1 MTRTVLCFGD
11 SNTHGSPP
19 ATALGAPS
27 ARYDRQTRWPALMA
41 GHLGEDWHVIEEG
54 HPGRTTVHD
63 DPIEGAHRN
72 GLTVL
77 PSMLES
83 HKPIDMV
90 ILMLGTN
97 DLKGRFSVNATD
109 IALSLERLIG
119 VIRAFACGPDGSHPD
134 ILLVAPPP
142 IIEAG
147 CLAEMFEGGQAK
159 SHGLAASIASAAAR
173 ANVAFLDAGAH
184 IAVSPIDGVHYD
196 EQAHTA
202 LAFVLARAVIENVST
217 KDRGIHA

>member
-11 SNTHGSPP
+11 SNTHGTPP
-19 ATALGAPS
+19 VLALGAS
-27 ARYDRQTRWPALMA
+27 YRYDRQTRWPALMA
-41 GHLGEDWHVIEEG
+41 AHLGNNWHVIEEG

-72 GLTVL
+72 GITVL

-83 HKPIDMV
+83 HKPLDLV

-97 DLKGRFSVNATD
+97 DLKGRFSVNPTD

-119 VIRAFACGPDGSHPD
+119 VIRSFGCGPNGTAPG

-142 IIEAG
+142 IVEVG

-159 SHGLAASIASAAAR
+159 SHGLSAAIAAAAAR

-184 IAVSPIDGVHYD
+184 IAVSPIDGIHYD
-196 EQAHTA
+196 KEAHRT
-202 LAFVLARAVIENVST
+202 LAAVLGRAVIENFGT
-217 KDRGIHA
+217 

>member
-11 SNTHGSPP
+11 SNTHGTPP
-19 ATALGAPS
+19 VLALGAS
-27 ARYDRQTRWPALMA
+27 DRYDRQTRWPALMA
-41 GHLGEDWHVIEEG
+41 AHLGNNWHVIEEG

-72 GLTVL
+72 GITVL

-83 HKPIDMV
+83 HKPLDVV

-97 DLKGRFSVNATD
+97 DLKGRFSVNPTD

-119 VIRAFACGPDGSHPD
+119 VIRSFACGPNGAAPG

-142 IIEAG
+142 IVEIG
-147 CLAEMFEGGQAK
+147 CLAEMFDGGQAK
-159 SHGLAASIASAAAR
+159 SHGISAAIAAAAAR
-173 ANVAFLDAGAH
+173 ANVSFLDAGAH
-184 IAVSPIDGVHYD
+184 IAVSPVDGIHYD
-196 EQAHTA
+196 EEAHRT
-202 LAFVLARAVIENVST
+202 LAAVLGCAVIENFGT
-217 KDRGIHA
+217 

>member
-1 MTRTVLCFGD
+1 MPRTVLCFGD

-19 ATALGAPS
+19 ATALDAPS
-27 ARYDRQTRWPALMA
+27 ARYDRNTRWPALMA
-41 GHLGEDWHVIEEG
+41 GNLGADWFVIEEG

-72 GLTVL
+72 GITVL

-83 HKPIDMV
+83 HKPIDVV

-97 DLKGRFSVNATD
+97 DLKGRFSVNPTD
-109 IALSLERLIG
+109 IALSLERLIS
-119 VIRAFACGPDGSHPD
+119 VIRSFACGPNGKTPG

-142 IIEAG
+142 IIEVG
-147 CLAEMFEGGQAK
+147 CLAEMFEGGAAK
-159 SHGLAASIASAAAR
+159 SHGLAAAIAKAATR

-184 IAVSPIDGVHYD
+184 IAVSSVDGVHYD
-196 EQAHTA
+196 AAAHATLA
-202 LAFVLARAVIENVST
+202 LVLARALRENFPN
-217 KDRGIHA
+217 

>member
-1 MTRTVLCFGD
+1 MTRTVFCFGD
-11 SNTHGSPP
+11 SNTHGTPP
-19 ATALGAPS
+19 ATALDGPS
-27 ARYDRQTRWPALMA
+27 ARYDRDLRWPTLMA
-41 GHLGEDWHVIEEG
+41 GYLGADWHVVEEG

-77 PSMLES
+77 PSLLES
-83 HKPIDMV
+83 HRPIDVV

-119 VIRAFACGPDGSHPD
+119 VIRSHECGPGGRAPH

-142 IIEAG
+142 IIEVG
-147 CLAEMFEGGQAK
+147 CLAELFEGGAAK
-159 SHGLAASIASAAAR
+159 SRGLARSIAAAATR
-173 ANVAFLDAGAH
+173 AGVSFLDAGAH
-184 IAVSPIDGVHYD
+184 IKVSPIDGIHYD
-196 EQAHTA
+196 EAAHAALAHVFATA
-202 LAFVLARAVIENVST
+202 LHETFAI
-217 KDRGIHA
+217 

>member
-1 MTRTVLCFGD
+1 MARTVLCFGD

-19 ATALGAPS
+19 ATALDAPS
-27 ARYDRQTRWPALMA
+27 ARYGRDTRWPTLMA
-41 GHLGEDWHVIEEG
+41 AHLGPDWHVIEEG

-83 HKPIDMV
+83 HRPIDVV

-109 IALSLERLIG
+109 IALSLERLIA
-119 VIRAFACGPDGSHPD
+119 VIRSFACGPNGANPG
-134 ILLVAPPP
+134 ILLVSPPP
-142 IIEAG
+142 IIETG
-147 CLAEMFEGGQAK
+147 CLAEMFEGGAAK
-159 SHGLAASIASAAAR
+159 SHALAPAVAKAAAR
-173 ANVAFLDAGAH
+173 AGVAFLDAGAH
-184 IAVSPIDGVHYD
+184 IAVSPVDGIHY
-196 EQAHTA
+196 EPGAHATLA
-202 LAFVLARAVIENVST
+202 LALAATLHEKFKN
-217 KDRGIHA
+217 

>member
-1 MTRTVLCFGD
+1 MAKTVLCFGD

-19 ATALGAPS
+19 VQELGAS
-27 ARYDRQTRWPALMA
+27 GRYDRSMRWPTLMA
-41 GHLGEDWHVIEEG
+41 GHLGGDWHVIEEG

-77 PSMLES
+77 PSLLES
-83 HKPIDMV
+83 HKPIDVV

-97 DLKGRFSVNATD
+97 DLKGRFSINATD

-119 VIRAFACGPDGSHPD
+119 VIRSYACGPNGSHPG

-142 IIEAG
+142 ITEVG
-147 CLAEMFEGGQAK
+147 CLAEMFEGGAAK
-159 SHGLAASIASAAAR
+159 SHGLAAAVSAAAR
-173 ANVAFLDAGAH
+173 RAKVSFLDAGAH
-184 IAVSPIDGVHYD
+184 IAVSPIDGIHYD
-196 EQAHTA
+196 EAAHG
-202 LAFVLARAVIENVST
+202 VLAQVMANAVKTNFT
-217 KDRGIHA
+217 P

>member
-19 ATALGAPS
+19 VPSLGAS
-27 ARYDRQTRWPALMA
+27 GRYGRSTRWPALMA
-41 GHLGEDWHVIEEG
+41 GHLGAAWHVIEEG

-83 HKPIDMV
+83 HKPIDV
-90 ILMLGTN
+90 IILMLGTN
-97 DLKGRFSVNATD
+97 DLKGRFSVNPTD

-119 VIRAFACGPDGSHPD
+119 VIRNFACGPDGKNPA

-142 IIEAG
+142 ILEAG

-159 SHGLAASIASAAAR
+159 SQALAKAIAAAAAR
-173 ANVAFLDAGAH
+173 ANVSFLDAGLH
-184 IAVSPIDGVHYD
+184 IAVSPIDGIHYD
-196 EQAHTA
+196 EAAHTTLA
-202 LAFVLARAVIENVST
+202 LVFARALTEHFST
-217 KDRGIHA
+217 